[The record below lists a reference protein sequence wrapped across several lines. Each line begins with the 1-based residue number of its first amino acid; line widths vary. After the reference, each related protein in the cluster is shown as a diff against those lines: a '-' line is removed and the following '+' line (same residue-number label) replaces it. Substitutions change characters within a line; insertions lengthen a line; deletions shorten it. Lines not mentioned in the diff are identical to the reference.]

1 VLEEMGIERIIAVN
15 VIPPPDRIRSW
26 LDAKKEREALTPP
39 RRSLARFFNTH
50 LNYLADG
57 NILDVMM
64 RAVNGAQ
71 TRVAEASA
79 RDADVLLRPIE
90 GDSQWHDF
98 THPKKY
104 IDLGRKVAEAQLSE
118 LKKLA
123 HPQHYDPATPPTP
136 VAVSPPLA
144 A

>member
-1 VLEEMGIERIIAVN
+1 MGIERIIAVN
-15 VIPPPDRIRSW
+15 VIPPPDRIRHW
-26 LDAKKEREALTPP
+26 LDAKKEQDARKPQ
-39 RRSLARFFNTH
+39 RHSLAGFINTH
-50 LNYLADG
+50 LNYLAEG

-71 TRVAEASA
+71 TRVAEASS
-79 RDADVLLRPIE
+79 RDADVLLRPID

-104 IDLGRKVAEAQLSE
+104 IDLGRKVAEAQLTE
-118 LKKLA
+118 LKALT
-123 HPQHYDPATPPTP
+123 HPHDTATPQTP
-136 VAVSPPLA
+136 VASRPPLA